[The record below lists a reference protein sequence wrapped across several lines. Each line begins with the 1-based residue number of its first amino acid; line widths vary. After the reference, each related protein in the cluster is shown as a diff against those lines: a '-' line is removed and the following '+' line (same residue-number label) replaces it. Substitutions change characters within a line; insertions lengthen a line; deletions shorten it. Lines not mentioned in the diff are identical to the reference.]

1 MTFFPSFIP
10 LWVSISFLI
19 AICVPVFMIANLVR
33 KGSNTVRKGRNYG
46 IVLGFYIL
54 YLVYVSIGSW
64 NGWFDEL
71 SLPPKILKF
80 TMFPLLL
87 FLLLVVFNLPSYK
100 SILAKLSLA
109 ALVRIHIFRLV
120 GSYFLI
126 LGLFGALPLSI
137 ALIAGLGDIITALS
151 SIFVVK
157 ALQQKS
163 AFAKKLTWAW
173 NTFGLLDI
181 IATSS
186 MALYLTYQSIETG
199 VQGVEALASFPF
211 SFIPA
216 FAPATII
223 FLHLSVYRKLL
234 EHKSLL

>member
-1 MTFFPSFIP
+1 MTFFPSFVP
-10 LWVSISFLI
+10 LWVSISFLM
-19 AICVPVFMIANLVR
+19 AICIPVYMIANLVR
-33 KGSNTVRKGRNYG
+33 KGSITVQRGRINFS

-54 YLVYVSIGSW
+54 YLIYVSIGSW

-80 TMFPLLL
+80 TMFPLLA
-87 FLLLVVFNLPSYK
+87 FLLLVVFNLPTYK
-100 SILAKLSLA
+100 TILAKLSLA
-109 ALVRIHIFRLV
+109 ALVRIHIFRLL

-137 ALIAGLGDIITALS
+137 ALIAGLGDMITALLS
-151 SIFVVK
+151 VFVAK
-157 ALQQKS
+157 ALQHKS
-163 AFAKKLTWAW
+163 AFAKKLTWTW

-181 IATSS
+181 IVTSS
-186 MALYLTYQSIETG
+186 MALYLTHQSMQTAA
-199 VQGVEALASFPF
+199 QGVEALASFPF

-234 EHKSLL
+234 VHDKS